1 MQKNLPQNDRIRR
14 LKVAVIGGGIGGL
27 AAAVALRQ
35 RGMDVQVFE
44 RSAHM
49 KEVGAGLRLTPNA
62 LKALRAL
69 GLEDEAV
76 AIGVRIERGETLSW
90 RSGGL
95 ISVQDTS
102 AARFGA
108 TVLTIHRADL
118 LDIFQRHVPN
128 ALVRLDA
135 RCTGVKQSANAA
147 VAQFADG
154 NEVEADVIV
163 GADGIHSVVRASL
176 FGADKPRFT
185 GCICWR
191 GLVPVERVPYVPN
204 NSQRWL
210 GPHGHVV
217 TYPVRRGE
225 LINFVAHYDSESWT
239 DESWTQSADRAELAH
254 TYRRWNDSLLKLFA
268 ASEQN
273 YKWALYDRDPLDR
286 WGDGRLTLMGDA
298 AHAMLPYLAQGAGM
312 TIEDACVLAQH
323 LDGMRDDPG
332 QALRAYER
340 ARIPRTRRAQ
350 LDSRARAKENH
361 LVSPLARLRRN
372 LMAGL
377 APKLNPSKAA
387 DPLAWIFD
395 YDVASLGDAN
405 SGDTLPIAAA

>member
-1 MQKNLPQNDRIRR
+1 MSQNDSGRK
-14 LKVAVIGGGIGGL
+14 LKVALIGGGIGGL
-27 AAAVALRQ
+27 AAAVSLRQ

-44 RSAHM
+44 RSAQM

-62 LKALRAL
+62 LKALRAM

-76 AIGVRIERGETLSW
+76 AVGVRIERGETLSW
-90 RSGGL
+90 RSGRL

-118 LDIFQRHVPN
+118 LEIFQRHIPDE
-128 ALVRLDA
+128 LVRLDA
-135 RCTGVKQSANAA
+135 RCTGVTQSANGA
-147 VAQFADG
+147 VAHFADG
-154 NEVEADVIV
+154 SEVEADVII

-176 FGADKPRFT
+176 FGADQPRFT

-191 GLVPVERVPYVPN
+191 GLVPVERVPYVAN

-239 DESWTQSADRAELAH
+239 DESWTQSADRAELAQ
-254 TYRRWNDSLLKLFA
+254 TYRHWNDSLLKMFA
-268 ASEQN
+268 VSEQN

-286 WGDGRLTLMGDA
+286 WGEGRLTLMGDA

-323 LDGMRDDPG
+323 LDGMRNAPVG
-332 QALRAYER
+332 ALRAYER

-350 LDSRARAKENH
+350 LGSRARAKENH

-372 LMAGL
+372 LMAKL
-377 APKLNPSKAA
+377 APKLKPSKVD
-387 DPLAWIFD
+387 DPLSWIFD
-395 YDVASLGDAN
+395 YDVAALGEAKA
-405 SGDTLPIAAA
+405 GDISPVEGLQA